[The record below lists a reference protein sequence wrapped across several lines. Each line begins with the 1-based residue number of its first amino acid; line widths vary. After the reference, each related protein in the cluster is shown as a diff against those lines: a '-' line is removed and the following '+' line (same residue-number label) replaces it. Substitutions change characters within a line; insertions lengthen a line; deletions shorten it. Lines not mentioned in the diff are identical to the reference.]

1 MLYQFYFKI
10 EQERLFH
17 CRLNATR
24 TPSNTTQKY
33 PWGMPLNLRK

>member
-10 EQERLFH
+10 EQGTFISLPFKRSHSFKY
-17 CRLNATR
+17 N
-24 TPSNTTQKY
+24 SGY

>member
-17 CRLNATR
+17 CRLNTTR
-24 TPSNTTQKY
+24 TPSNTTQDTL
-33 PWGMPLNLRK
+33 GECV